1 MKNGVKI
8 ALVLAGALAV
18 TGIGMTVGG
27 MAAGAFDEDT
37 PGFEKNR
44 LVQWLRRRTHDVV
57 TVEGSEELPS
67 DPADWEAYRARD
79 EVDWKSFG
87 AEEAIWRVE
96 VEGDVLELEIRNADE
111 SLMDDSDGE
120 QETLLPGG
128 AAVRSRWRKG
138 TQPTVDVH
146 VQDGVLYVS
155 VEAGTD
161 GMGENGAPEVTVYLP
176 GGEVSQL
183 AADLDVGTAELE
195 GMLQLDQLDLSVGTG
210 NLELGDDSGA
220 VICIA
225 ESAVLNCS
233 MGDVDAGLLECLG
246 DMQIA
251 VNMGDADL
259 TFLTLNGNLSVENG
273 AGDVDVELPFPGTDD
288 WADSLNYSLS
298 TGMGEISC
306 DAWEFYEEHRMSS
319 EETWEHGG
327 EVHGGDSGNHFSDSG
342 VNQDLQLTNNPGG
355 STITIQSKT
364 GDISVSY
371 LY

>member
-1 MKNGVKI
+1 
-8 ALVLAGALAV
+8 
-18 TGIGMTVGG
+18 
-27 MAAGAFDEDT
+27 
-37 PGFEKNR
+37 
-44 LVQWLRRRTHDVV
+44 
-57 TVEGSEELPS
+57 
-67 DPADWEAYRARD
+67 
-79 EVDWKSFG
+79 
-87 AEEAIWRVE
+87 
-96 VEGDVLELEIRNADE
+96 
-111 SLMDDSDGE
+111 
-120 QETLLPGG
+120 
-128 AAVRSRWRKG
+128 
-138 TQPTVDVH
+138 
-146 VQDGVLYVS
+146 
-155 VEAGTD
+155 
-161 GMGENGAPEVTVYLP
+161 
-176 GGEVSQL
+176 
-183 AADLDVGTAELE
+183 
-195 GMLQLDQLDLSVGTG
+195 MLQLDQLDLSVGTG

>member
-96 VEGDVLELEIRNADE
+96 VEGDILELEIRNADE

-155 VEAGTD
+155 VEAGT
-161 GMGENGAPEVTVYLP
+161 MGWGKTALRRLP
-176 GGEVSQL
+176 S
-183 AADLDVGTAELE
+183 
-195 GMLQLDQLDLSVGTG
+195 
-210 NLELGDDSGA
+210 
-220 VICIA
+220 I
-225 ESAVLNCS
+225 
-233 MGDVDAGLLECLG
+233 CLG
-246 DMQIA
+246 RGFPA
-251 VNMGDADL
+251 GSRSGCGDCRTGRDAAAGSAGSVC
-259 TFLTLNGNLSVENG
+259 GNRK
-273 AGDVDVELPFPGTDD
+273 PGT
-288 WADSLNYSLS
+288 W
-298 TGMGEISC
+298 
-306 DAWEFYEEHRMSS
+306 R
-319 EETWEHGG
+319 
-327 EVHGGDSGNHFSDSG
+327 
-342 VNQDLQLTNNPGG
+342 
-355 STITIQSKT
+355 
-364 GDISVSY
+364 
-371 LY
+371 

>member
-128 AAVRSRWRKG
+128 AQSGAAGGRELSPPWTSMRRTASCMCLWKQEPTGWGKTALRRLPSICLGERFPSWQQIWMWGLQNWRG
-138 TQPTVDVH
+138 CCSWISWIC
-146 VQDGVLYVS
+146 LW
-155 VEAGTD
+155 E
-161 GMGENGAPEVTVYLP
+161 PETW
-176 GGEVSQL
+176 
-183 AADLDVGTAELE
+183 
-195 GMLQLDQLDLSVGTG
+195 
-210 NLELGDDSGA
+210 NLEMTQAL
-220 VICIA
+220 
-225 ESAVLNCS
+225 
-233 MGDVDAGLLECLG
+233 
-246 DMQIA
+246 
-251 VNMGDADL
+251 
-259 TFLTLNGNLSVENG
+259 
-273 AGDVDVELPFPGTDD
+273 
-288 WADSLNYSLS
+288 
-298 TGMGEISC
+298 
-306 DAWEFYEEHRMSS
+306 
-319 EETWEHGG
+319 
-327 EVHGGDSGNHFSDSG
+327 
-342 VNQDLQLTNNPGG
+342 
-355 STITIQSKT
+355 
-364 GDISVSY
+364 
-371 LY
+371 